1 MYRCPYCNK
10 ATYTINEYRNHVN
23 DMVDKEGSD
32 GKHSAYKNSN
42 MSFNE
47 FTTRQFYSNNPRLG
61 KCECGRDKPYNE
73 AKGKFAQYC
82 GNHDCASKIRERYRK
97 NMQKVYNTDNLAAL
111 PEHQRK
117 MMNGWERNKSYTA
130 SNGKEYPY
138 LLSNL
143 EVKILQYLDE
153 VEHYDMNLVDAPAN
167 FTVHYVNHKSKDS
180 EHFIDIFLTDTE
192 TAISAKDSLLNPNKS
207 DAVSR
212 KRMDN
217 MLQFFAIRE
226 NTDFNFFQ
234 IEGEEHI
241 KDISR
246 HLANI
251 RKLKTGDRYVISPKV
266 DVLAN
271 FMGDEP
277 ILHKET
283 ITHYAS
289 LSPIGINGTLKE
301 SVNLLVTDH
310 SSLYFAYANTLYKLN
325 REKEN
330 LFRSIIREGRKQG
343 YSAFLHVLDRPI
355 DIEEVNLREEY
366 DTAENDQLFMEV
378 ANRNF
383 DNSWH
388 NISFRNTASG
398 NLFKEG
404 TINEFHDHLL
414 FKESR
419 RESND
424 GEFSSYETLIEILTN
439 L

>member
-10 ATYTINEYRNHVN
+10 ATYTINEYRNHID
-23 DMVDKEGSD
+23 DMVKKEGND
-32 GKHSAYKNSN
+32 GKHAEYKNSN

-47 FTTRQFYSNNPRLG
+47 FTTRQFYANNHRLG

-73 AKGKFAQYC
+73 PKGKFNQYC
-82 GNHDCASKIRERYRK
+82 GNSDCASKIRERYKK
-97 NMQKVYNTDNLAAL
+97 NMQKIYNTDNLAAL

-130 SNGKEYPY
+130 SNGKEYPN

-153 VEHYDMNLVDAPAN
+153 VEQYDMNLVEAPAP
-167 FTVHYVNHKSKDS
+167 FTVHYVNQKFTES
-180 EHFIDIFLTDTE
+180 EHFVDIYFTDTD
-192 TAISAKDSLLNPNKS
+192 TALSAKDSITNPNQH
-207 DAVSR
+207 DAVKR
-212 KRMDN
+212 KRRDN
-217 MLQFFAIRE
+217 MLQFFAIRD
-226 NTDFNFFQ
+226 NTNMNFFQ

-251 RKLKTGDRYVISPKV
+251 KKLKTGDRYVISPKI

-271 FMGDEP
+271 FMGDKP

-283 ITHYAS
+283 ITHYAG
-289 LSPIGINGTLKE
+289 LSPIGFGGASKDSLK
-301 SVNLLVTDH
+301 LLVTDQ
-310 SSLYFAYANTLYKLN
+310 SSLYFAYDNTLYKLN
-325 REKEN
+325 QEKES
-330 LFRSIIREGRKQG
+330 LFRRIIKEGRSFG
-343 YSAFLHVLDRPI
+343 YHTYIAKLNKPV

-366 DTAENDQLFMEV
+366 IDADEDQFFREM

-383 DNSWH
+383 DTVLDGLTVPLH
-388 NISFRNTASG
+388 G
-398 NLFKEG
+398 LFKESV
-404 TINEFHDHLL
+404 TDCSDPLL

-419 RESND
+419 RESDNGD
-424 GEFSSYETLIEILTN
+424 YSPYHTLLEILTN
-439 L
+439 M